1 VMLIENADRFGL
13 SQLHQL
19 RGRIRRGEHKSY
31 CILFADL
38 KTDEAFKRINSFL
51 KTEDGFELANKDLEI
66 RGEGE
71 IFGER
76 QWGIPDLKISSI
88 VRDKEILEKSRKDA
102 FSIIKNDISLSSPI
116 TKVLI
121 NFLNFEYPENKFW
134 QI

>member
-1 VMLIENADRFGL
+1 
-13 SQLHQL
+13 
-19 RGRIRRGEHKSY
+19 
-31 CILFADL
+31 
-38 KTDEAFKRINSFL
+38 
-51 KTEDGFELANKDLEI
+51 
-66 RGEGE
+66 EGE